1 MTANN
6 PTLDPIPAPSP
17 ENTEQLGFTVGVGP
31 DQTVT
36 TRPACRRWGH
46 FKPSRLDL
54 PTPVVGPSRTAN
66 PGPDQTVRAT
76 WARYTRDLG
85 INLARAREAIGL
97 SQERV
102 AHAAGISTFTYRKL
116 EKGESNPGSSA
127 NPRLRT
133 LVALAE
139 VLETDVNAILP
150 GNSPSIAAG
159 RT

>member
-1 MTANN
+1 M
-6 PTLDPIPAPSP
+6 
-17 ENTEQLGFTVGVGP
+17 
-31 DQTVT
+31 
-36 TRPACRRWGH
+36 
-46 FKPSRLDL
+46 
-54 PTPVVGPSRTAN
+54 VGPSRTAN